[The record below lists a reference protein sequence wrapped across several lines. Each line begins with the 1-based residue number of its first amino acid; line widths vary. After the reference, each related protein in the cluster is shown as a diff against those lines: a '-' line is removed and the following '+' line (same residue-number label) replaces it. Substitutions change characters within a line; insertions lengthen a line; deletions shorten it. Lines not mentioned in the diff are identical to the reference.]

1 METINKNRLHRECFG
16 EKHFLEIGGIII
28 RHPFKEIIE
37 SLDALIKASPGQWW
51 MDFGWCGEDGLSK
64 KIQDK
69 SSKSIFSIRFNIFMA
84 EALGKPSSWISGN
97 PAFLRSFPA
106 ASWAASCSPSKLAS
120 ESEPSSFSGFLSA
133 FVLPAGVISCSKQN
147 MYSEIRRGIFQ
158 KYYCILWFYIY
169 IFLPFRSKACSCSF
183 HLWGGSR
190 CRCRRRT
197 KRRSRAGGLGIRL
210 LIILLIFNLCIPGPP
225 WAIKVS

>member
-1 METINKNRLHRECFG
+1 
-16 EKHFLEIGGIII
+16 
-28 RHPFKEIIE
+28 
-37 SLDALIKASPGQWW
+37 

-64 KIQDK
+64 KIRDK

-120 ESEPSSFSGFLSA
+120 ESESSSFSGFLSA

-169 IFLPFRSKACSCSF
+169 IYFFPFDLKPVAVAFTFGGVLGVGVAVERREEAGLGVLESDFLSSFLSSIFAYRALPGRSKSARFASWLQF
-183 HLWGGSR
+183 TSR
-190 CRCRRRT
+190 FNSTLVRCL
-197 KRRSRAGGLGIRL
+197 RAGLEL
-210 LIILLIFNLCIPGPP
+210 
-225 WAIKVS
+225 